1 MQSITH
7 PRASNQVAGQQG
19 SPSASKAGSQLGR
32 ELVDDAGIL
41 NLPHLPVVVHRLP
54 LGRPSRQQATL
65 GERIRFV
72 LAQAGPGCVRSTRL
86 SNGDLVIEAGLVP
99 QAMGSKCVGPNEP
112 LD

>member
-7 PRASNQVAGQQG
+7 PRASSQVTARQG

-41 NLPHLPVVVHRLP
+41 NLLHLPVEVHRLP
-54 LGRPSRQQATL
+54 SDPPSRQQATL

-72 LAQAGPGCVRSTRL
+72 LAQAGSGCVRSTGL
-86 SNGDLVIEAGLVP
+86 SNGDLIIEAGLVP
-99 QAMGSKCVGPNEP
+99 QAVVPKCVGRREP

>member
-7 PRASNQVAGQQG
+7 PRASNQVTAQQG
-19 SPSASKAGSQLGR
+19 SPSAPKASSQPWR
-32 ELVDDAGIL
+32 ELVDDAGTL
-41 NLPHLPVVVHRLP
+41 NLLHLPVVVHRLP
-54 LGRPSRQQATL
+54 SDPPSRQQATL
-65 GERIRFV
+65 GERIRFD
-72 LAQAGPGCVRSTRL
+72 LAQARSGCVRSTRL